1 MQKFS
6 RLGRVG
12 QSLAS
17 RRQLAT
23 VSDAPLSRKVE
34 MTNWEKGHY
43 INYKKMS
50 ENLGIVRGRLN
61 RPLAFA
67 EKILY
72 SHLDDPHGQEIVRGQ
87 SYLKLRPDRV
97 ACQDA
102 TAQMAILQFMSAGMP
117 SVATP
122 TTVHCDHLI
131 EAQVGGE
138 TDLARAKD
146 INKEVYDFLSTSCG
160 KYNIGFWKP
169 GSGIIHQIVL
179 ENYAFPGALLIGT
192 DSHTPNAGGL
202 GMAAIGVGGADAV
215 DVMAGLPWELKA
227 PKVIGVKLTG
237 QLSGWTSPKGTS
249 QETGRNIAETISAYK
264 AQDEEQAANSSDRH
278 HPQGRWYPHRQGWN
292 WCHCRIPRTRNRDP
306 VLHGHGHH
314 LQHGRYVKIHIYKTM
329 QYVLN

>member
-50 ENLGIVRGRLN
+50 ENLSIVRGRLN
-61 RPLAFA
+61 RPLTFA

-72 SHLDDPHGQEIVRGQ
+72 SHLDDPHGQDIERGK

-131 EAQVGGE
+131 EAQIGGE
-138 TDLARAKD
+138 KDLARAQD
-146 INKEVYDFLSTSCG
+146 INKEVYDFLSTSCA

-237 QLSGWTSPKGTS
+237 KLSGWTAPKGMFQFVPDELAEDVYLLHGEALYASTTTDIGTRHYS
-249 QETGRNIAETISAYK
+249 QGRRYPHCQGRN
-264 AQDEEQAANSSDRH
+264 
-278 HPQGRWYPHRQGWN
+278 
-292 WCHCRIPRTRNRDP
+292 WCYRRVPRPRNREL
-306 VLHGHGHH
+306 VLHRHGYH
-314 LQHGRYVKIHIYKTM
+314 LQHGRYVQIAASP
-329 QYVLN
+329 

>member
-23 VSDAPLSRKVE
+23 ASDAPLSRKVE
-34 MTNWEKGHY
+34 MTNWEKGNY
-43 INYKKMS
+43 INYKKMN
-50 ENLGIVRGRLN
+50 ENLQVVRQRLN

-72 SHLDDPHGQEIVRGQ
+72 SHLDDPHGQEIERGK

-117 SVATP
+117 TVATP

-131 EAQVGGE
+131 EAQLGGE
-138 TDLARAKD
+138 KDLARAED
-146 INKEVYDFLSTSCG
+146 INKEVYNFLSTSCA

-179 ENYAFPGALLIGT
+179 ENYAFPWCI
-192 DSHTPNAGGL
+192 
-202 GMAAIGVGGADAV
+202 V
-215 DVMAGLPWELKA
+215 DWYRFAY
-227 PKVIGVKLTG
+227 
-237 QLSGWTSPKGTS
+237 S
-249 QETGRNIAETISAYK
+249 QCWWA
-264 AQDEEQAANSSDRH
+264 
-278 HPQGRWYPHRQGWN
+278 
-292 WCHCRIPRTRNRDP
+292 
-306 VLHGHGHH
+306 GHGRHWCRWGRRRRR
-314 LQHGRYVKIHIYKTM
+314 HGGTALGIKSSQGHRCSPHWQTVGLDCTKRYVFICGFGFE
-329 QYVLN
+329 QQELLSVANRFEDLNGW